1 MGRSAGS
8 RGGAGGNITNDGT
21 SPTHKLG
28 DTNYEIGVF
37 AYYTGKFTYGQYQA
51 NTYSAETGKD
61 GTTDKYPNFMYN
73 QKVYLDGT
81 DWKYSPLK
89 YWPNDFAS
97 NSDVDDQSAQGSDT
111 YGGNVSFF
119 AYAPYLEYDAAV
131 DGTGITAMTAKNVT
145 GDPKITYKL
154 ESDVDLLWGT
164 AGNYTGDKALST
176 GSNAGVTGSASAN
189 DNTYQKAIVDGV
201 KVNADLTK
209 QKVGEQVIFFFK
221 HALAAIGGGST
232 AGPGTGFQVK
242 LDIDNSTNGEA
253 ATAETGGTRQEFT
266 ESATDYWRTKVTIK
280 SIEITNDLNGAET
293 GLGDGAVS
301 LYRTG
306 VLNLATGKWNGS
318 DAGTVSQTTSVAAS
332 YDATNIQLNSKI
344 AEMKSPSET
353 NFSDYTGSVLGYFAK
368 SLDTTLPGVTEDP
381 QDVYNSTTQTP
392 LMLIPGQT
400 PKFKITVEYV
410 VRQYDSALQD
420 TYTEITNKI
429 SKTVTFP
436 TIEMNK
442 YYSLLMHLGLTSV
455 KFTATVSDWTDAKIG
470 DGDGDGNDDND
481 VYLPINVQ

>member
-1 MGRSAGS
+1 VGRSAGS
-8 RGGAGGNITNDGT
+8 RAGAGGTITNDGT

-131 DGTGITAMTAKNVT
+131 DGTGITAMTAKDAT
-145 GDPKITYKL
+145 GDPTITYKM

-164 AGNYTGDKALST
+164 ANSSSEKAYGGTNPGVEGDE
-176 GSNAGVTGSASAN
+176 NAA
-189 DNTYQKAIVDGV
+189 DNTYQKAIVNDMF
-201 KVNADLTK
+201 VNADLNK
-209 QKVGEQVIFFFK
+209 QKVNGQVKFLFK
-221 HALAAIGGGST
+221 HALAAIGGGSA
-232 AGPGTGFQVK
+232 AGPGNGFKVV
-242 LDIDNSTNGEA
+242 LDIDNSTAGEVPSSP
-253 ATAETGGTRQEFT
+253 AETGGERQTFD
-266 ESATDYWRTKVTIK
+266 TDYWRTKVTIK
-280 SIEITNDLNGAET
+280 NITITNDLSNP
-293 GLGDGAVS
+293 LDGDAADDGEVA
-301 LYRTG
+301 LWRTG
-306 VLNLATGKWNGS
+306 VLNLATGKWDGS
-318 DAGTVSQTTSVAAS
+318 DAGVVAQDIKIATS
-332 YDATNIQLNSKI
+332 YDATNLQLNTKL
-344 AEMKSPSET
+344 AEIKTAPSTT
-353 NFSDYTGSVLGYFAK
+353 NFSDYSGNVKGYFAK
-368 SLDTTLPGVTEDP
+368 SLDTTLPGVTEDA